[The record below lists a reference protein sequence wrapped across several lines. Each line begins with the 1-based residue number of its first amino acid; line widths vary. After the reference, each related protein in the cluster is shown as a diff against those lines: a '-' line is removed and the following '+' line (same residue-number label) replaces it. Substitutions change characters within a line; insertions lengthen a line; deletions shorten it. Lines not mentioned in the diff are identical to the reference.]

1 MCIYQ
6 SKISIKGLFFELPTA
21 DWHIFNTEVARAFRK
36 MMNINNGAMAAV
48 AKKFKTAPAE
58 VLSTGRFIG
67 RIVNL
72 PWPNST
78 QNKSAT

>member
-1 MCIYQ
+1 
-6 SKISIKGLFFELPTA
+6 
-21 DWHIFNTEVARAFRK
+21 